1 VRIAG
6 LTGNPFEEPMMEM
19 NKLPVLGSYDVV
31 VAGAGPAG
39 ICAALAA
46 SREGA
51 RTLLVERYGMVGGNL
66 TSGYVGPIMGGTSEG
81 TLSEEIHRRLH
92 VVPRVVHDFEQ
103 AKIELPIMLAESGVD
118 LFLQT
123 VVADVM
129 KSGDELKA
137 LVVATVRGLATIEGH
152 CFIDCTGDGAVAHLA
167 GAPFEYG
174 RADRLVQPGSL
185 MFILGGVEPDAI
197 YCQGVN
203 PHVMVPAGDFV
214 QLCHVAALD
223 GLLPQH
229 VNTVRIFHC
238 VKPTE
243 RMINATQANMVDT
256 LSIREI
262 SKAEPELRKQ
272 MRQIHDFLREI
283 APGYQNS
290 FIQGSSSTI
299 GIRESR
305 RIVGEY
311 MLQDADVEQGATF
324 SDAVVHKANFLI
336 DIHNPTGG
344 GQAEGIARSVKAYD
358 IPYRCLVPKE
368 VENLLVAG
376 RAISGTHRA
385 HASYRV
391 MNICMP
397 MGQAAGIAAAL
408 CVQSNVSPRHLEV
421 AMVQQRLEATGVD
434 LFSDKQYTYPFN
446 PSN

>member
-1 VRIAG
+1 
-6 LTGNPFEEPMMEM
+6 MEAK
-19 NKLPVLGSYDVV
+19 KLPVIGSYDVV

-46 SREGA
+46 SREGV
-51 RTLLVERYGMVGGNL
+51 RTALVERYGMVGGNL
-66 TSGYVGPIMGGTSEG
+66 TTGYVGPIMGGTSAG
-81 TLSEEIHRRLH
+81 TMSDEIRRRLH

-123 VVADVM
+123 VVADVN
-129 KSGDELKA
+129 KKNDELNA
-137 LVVATVRGLATIEGH
+137 LVVATPQGLATIEGH
-152 CFIDCTGDGAVAHLA
+152 CFVDCTGDGTVAYLA

-174 RADRLVQPGSL
+174 RADKLVQPGSL
-185 MFILGGVEPDAI
+185 MFILGGVEPNAI

-203 PHVMVPAGDFV
+203 PQVSVPEGDFIQV
-214 QLCHVAALD
+214 CHAAAQD
-223 GLLPQH
+223 GRLPKN
-229 VNTVRIFHC
+229 VTAVRIFQC
-238 VKPTE
+238 ASLTE
-243 RMINATQANMVDT
+243 RMINAIQANIADM
-256 LSIREI
+256 LSVKQISQAEHDLRLQIR
-262 SKAEPELRKQ
+262 
-272 MRQIHDFLREI
+272 MIHDFLRKV
-283 APGYQNS
+283 APGYQHS

-311 MLQDADVEQGATF
+311 MLQDEDVEQGKTF
-324 SDAVVHKANFLI
+324 ADVVVHKVNFLI

-344 GQAEGIARSVKAYD
+344 GQAEGVARKVKAYD
-358 IPYRCLVPKE
+358 IPYHCFIPRKI
-368 VENLLVAG
+368 ENLLVAG

-397 MGQAAGIAAAL
+397 MGQAAGLAAAL
-408 CVQSNVSPRHLEV
+408 CVKTGMQPRSLKA
-421 AMVQQRLEATGVD
+421 AMVQQRLVELGVD
-434 LFSDKQYTYPFN
+434 LFSDIQYAYPFN